1 VGVSLFIVGLAVG
14 SNDGVA
20 VGSAV
25 VGLKVGTELGVLD
38 VGEGVGALVGSAL
51 AIGAC
56 VGAYVTSC
64 TPAPATTA
72 VPEHVDEPVQPS

>member
-1 VGVSLFIVGLAVG
+1 VGVSLLIVGFAVG
-14 SNDGVA
+14 SEEGIA
-20 VGSAV
+20 VGNAV
-25 VGLKVGTELGVLD
+25 VGLKVGTELDILD
-38 VGEGVGALVGSAL
+38 VGEGVGALDGSAL
-51 AIGAC
+51 VIGAC